1 LSVSYTHL
9 NDTYRAEFRH
19 AGVSAHYILQRI
31 NSNIFKN
38 PAAVM
43 ENIQRVTDHLAAQV
57 AGEPDSRRRVLSL
70 IPTRDGRS
78 WHVDAEAGHW
88 RAYHFIDNARTYDAV
103 ESTEQA
109 FQAGKAFGHFQMCIR
124 DSRIRQCCP
133 GPGAKDEI
141 RQR

>member
-1 LSVSYTHL
+1 MPYGSGHI

-70 IPTRDGRS
+70 IPTRERALLACGCGGRPL
-78 WHVDAEAGHW
+78 
-88 RAYHFIDNARTYDAV
+88 ARL
-103 ESTEQA
+103 S
-109 FQAGKAFGHFQMCIR
+109 FH
-124 DSRIRQCCP
+124 
-133 GPGAKDEI
+133 
-141 RQR
+141 